1 MIEERNEFDEEDLQ
15 EKPID
20 ETPSLMAEVLAD
32 KAYLDY
38 GSKIANMLQNFYD
51 S

>member
-1 MIEERNEFDEEDLQ
+1 MIKERNDLDEEDLQ
-15 EKPID
+15 ENPTD
-20 ETPSLMAEVLAD
+20 DTPSLMAEVLAD